1 MAPHISQPVCASLE
15 TDSDLKIHLARI
27 SPRGEGENLHRKH
40 RDILR
45 LIIVYD
51 EDRRKCVEMTA
62 RKEDVLK

>member
-45 LIIVYD
+45 LIIAYY